1 MLRIHVRVG
10 WNSEIE
16 LDQRTPAETIDPKLI
31 LGMPLPISSIGYR
44 SRWAKFQSDFFAMKR
59 GRSIG

>member
-16 LDQRTPAETIDPKLI
+16 LDQRTPVETIDPKLI

-44 SRWAKFQSDFFAMKR
+44 SRWAKFQSDFLP
-59 GRSIG
+59 